1 MQIAGRLNGFTKKI
15 TELESSLKA
24 VQAERDTAKSE
35 LDVAKAELE
44 KATAQAGAKNQEEL
58 ENLNKTL
65 AEKTA
70 KIQALE
76 AAIKEKEGDVRS
88 LTVSTN
94 KVKAV
99 GRSFKERFEKN
110 EAELAEKTAALA
122 KVEEELKK
130 ARENVTS
137 SQVTADAET
146 GSVVSASDEKLSEAE
161 LLVRISIIL
170 CHVLWLQC
178 GHNIIVIVLSQYD
191 GGMLTKNNGW
201 GVGNFPVMFK

>member
-76 AAIKEKEGDVRS
+76 AAIKEKEGVVRS

-170 CHVLWLQC
+170 CQVLWSQC
-178 GHNIIVIVLSQYD
+178 GHKQLFNTMGIWIGNQIIGICSIVKWF
-191 GGMLTKNNGW
+191 GI
-201 GVGNFPVMFK
+201 

>member
-1 MQIAGRLNGFTKKI
+1 MQIATRLNGFNKKI
-15 TELESSLKA
+15 IDLESNLKT

-35 LDVAKAELE
+35 RDIAKAELE
-44 KATAQAGAKNQEEL
+44 KASAQAGAKNQAEL
-58 ENLNKTL
+58 ETLSKTL

-76 AAIKEKEGDVRS
+76 AAIKDKEGVVRS

-99 GRSFKERFEKN
+99 GRSFKEKFEKN

-130 ARENVTS
+130 ARENETS
-137 SQVTADAET
+137 SQATADAET
-146 GSVVSASDEKLSEAE
+146 GSVISASDEKLSEAE
-161 LLVRISIIL
+161 LLVRMSVIL
-170 CHVLWLQC
+170 CQVLWLQC
-178 GHNIIVIVLSQYD
+178 TGS
-191 GGMLTKNNGW
+191 
-201 GVGNFPVMFK
+201 

>member
-44 KATAQAGAKNQEEL
+44 KATAQAGAKNQAEL

-76 AAIKEKEGDVRS
+76 AAIKEKEGVVRS

-170 CHVLWLQC
+170 CQVLWSQC
-178 GHNIIVIVLSQYD
+178 GHKQLFNTMGIWIGNQIIGICSIVKWF
-191 GGMLTKNNGW
+191 GI
-201 GVGNFPVMFK
+201 